1 MQTAANN
8 AASAPV
14 EDYVK
19 AIYALTLG
27 PDQTASTSQIAER
40 LGITAG
46 SVSTMIKRMDASG
59 LAEHVPY
66 RGVRLT
72 PAGRKLA
79 LAVIRR
85 HRLLELF
92 LATSLDIPWE
102 NVHGFADALEHAASD
117 ELIELIAIKLG
128 DPVADPHGD
137 PIPNRLL
144 EVDDRAQPTIAELRP
159 GEQARVVK
167 LAVNLVI
174 AGLAQLMSEALVL
187 GEASG
192 VSRRALL
199 ETMGDSAAG
208 APFVKYKT
216 EPLLRDDYSATFTTS
231 LMEKDIDLVLEAAE
245 AAGVRLPLAG
255 EIKTLVR
262 SAIEAGYGDD
272 DFMALF
278 LHLRSGSDQEVL
290 R

>member
-1 MQTAANN
+1 VSATAHVPVS
-8 AASAPV
+8 ASV

-19 AIYALTLG
+19 AIYALTLE

-40 LGITAG
+40 LGLTAG
-46 SVSTMIKRMDASG
+46 SVSTMVKRMDASG

-102 NVHGFADALEHAASD
+102 DVHRFADALEHAASD
-117 ELIELIAIKLG
+117 ELIDLIEIKLG

-144 EVDDRAQPTIAELRP
+144 EIDDRAQPTIAELQP
-159 GEQARVVK
+159 GEQARVVRVSDAEPQM
-167 LAVNLVI
+167 LRYLTEQGIGIGAELELIERQPFDGPCLVRLRNGTERNLGI
-174 AGLAQLMSEALVL
+174 RLAQAIHVE
-187 GEASG
+187 
-192 VSRRALL
+192 LL
-199 ETMGDSAAG
+199 
-208 APFVKYKT
+208 
-216 EPLLRDDYSATFTTS
+216 
-231 LMEKDIDLVLEAAE
+231 
-245 AAGVRLPLAG
+245 
-255 EIKTLVR
+255 
-262 SAIEAGYGDD
+262 
-272 DFMALF
+272 
-278 LHLRSGSDQEVL
+278 
-290 R
+290 

>member
-1 MQTAANN
+1 MQSTLAPQPV
-8 AASAPV
+8 SAPV

-27 PDQTASTSQIAER
+27 PDQAASTSQIAER

-46 SVSTMIKRMDASG
+46 SVSTMIKRMDTAG

-72 PAGRKLA
+72 AAGRKLA

-102 NVHGFADALEHAASD
+102 DVHGFADALEHAASD

-144 EVDDRAQPTIAELRP
+144 EIDDRAQPTLAELRP
-159 GEQARVVK
+159 GERARVVR
-167 LAVNLVI
+167 
-174 AGLAQLMSEALVL
+174 
-187 GEASG
+187 
-192 VSRRALL
+192 VSDAEPQMLRYLTEQGIGIGAEL
-199 ETMGDSAAG
+199 ELIERQ
-208 APFVKYKT
+208 PFDG
-216 EPLLRDDYSATFTTS
+216 PCL
-231 LMEKDIDLVLEAAE
+231 
-245 AAGVRLPLAG
+245 VRLPDRVERNLGLRLAQ
-255 EIKTLVR
+255 
-262 SAIEAGYGDD
+262 AIHVER
-272 DFMALF
+272 L
-278 LHLRSGSDQEVL
+278 
-290 R
+290 

>member
-1 MQTAANN
+1 VSATATPPV
-8 AASAPV
+8 SAPV

-19 AIYALTLG
+19 AIYSLTLD
-27 PDQTASTSQIAER
+27 PDQVATTSQIAER

-72 PAGRKLA
+72 PTGHKLA

-102 NVHGFADALEHAASD
+102 DVHRFADALEHASSD
-117 ELIELIAIKLG
+117 ELIELIATKLG

-144 EVDDRAQPTIAELRP
+144 EVDDRAQPTLAELEP
-159 GEQARVVK
+159 GEHARVVR
-167 LAVNLVI
+167 
-174 AGLAQLMSEALVL
+174 
-187 GEASG
+187 
-192 VSRRALL
+192 VSDAEPQMLRYLTEQGIGIGAEL
-199 ETMGDSAAG
+199 ELIERQ
-208 APFVKYKT
+208 PFDG
-216 EPLLRDDYSATFTTS
+216 PCL
-231 LMEKDIDLVLEAAE
+231 
-245 AAGVRLPLAG
+245 VRLPNKLERNLGIRLAQ
-255 EIKTLVR
+255 
-262 SAIEAGYGDD
+262 AIHVE
-272 DFMALF
+272 L
-278 LHLRSGSDQEVL
+278 L
-290 R
+290 